1 MVSMRAMGLYG
12 QQHPAH
18 AADAHCS
25 CRRGWG
31 LRCSLDRGGE
41 KRPFGYL
48 WPLLSAQIPALDALP
63 LDPPLATW
71 IISSLARPWA

>member
-1 MVSMRAMGLYG
+1 MDSSTLRTLLTRIV
-12 QQHPAH
+12 H
-18 AADAHCS
+18 AAAD
-25 CRRGWG
+25 
-31 LRCSLDRGGE
+31 GGCDVAWIE
-41 KRPFGYL
+41 EEKKRPFGYL